1 MELVRTWHVS
11 GKKGSAMVRRKI
23 NGRQAK
29 QACLGQVKGLPLG
42 PSSLDRL
49 FCMLVEGRC
58 LGGGDL
64 FGGREITKGNDR
76 GDCYP
81 RP

>member
-58 LGGGDL
+58 LGGGFVWWKRDNK
-64 FGGREITKGNDR
+64 RER
-76 GDCYP
+76 
-81 RP
+81 